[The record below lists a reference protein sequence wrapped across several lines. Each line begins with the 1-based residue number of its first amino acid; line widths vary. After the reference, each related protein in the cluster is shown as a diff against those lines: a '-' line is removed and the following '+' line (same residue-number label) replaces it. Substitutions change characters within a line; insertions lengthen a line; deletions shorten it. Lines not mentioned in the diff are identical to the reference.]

1 MLTQIY
7 KARLLHEERKI
18 MKTIKQL
25 CVQALTVLIPLLGT
39 SQIALSQ
46 SKTLYSFTETE
57 VKEIAYAIESR
68 KLLMLD
74 TADYISKI
82 KNLEIKVSTTEEIVE
97 RVKSKEVA
105 ANTYIGV
112 LKEDVDSLIIDRDL
126 LIGRNQK
133 LTKQNKLLSK
143 AIPITVIIS
152 VITTILLTK

>member
-1 MLTQIY
+1 
-7 KARLLHEERKI
+7 
-18 MKTIKQL
+18 
-25 CVQALTVLIPLLGT
+25 
-39 SQIALSQ
+39 
-46 SKTLYSFTETE
+46 
-57 VKEIAYAIESR
+57 
-68 KLLMLD
+68 MLD